1 MDKINDP
8 VENVYKSTL
17 IHAIEKSY
25 PQVDKLFKIII
36 FLINS
41 ILQIK
46 FWLIHISTENN
57 KEKQRKDFKK
67 FFFF

>member
-1 MDKINDP
+1 MWIKFNDP

-41 ILQIK
+41 ILQTQI
-46 FWLIHISTENN
+46 LTYPHIHREQQEET
-57 KEKQRKDFKK
+57 KK
-67 FFFF
+67 RF